1 MNFLI
6 QPFDQND
13 WQDISKIYK
22 EGIQTGIATF
32 ETEIPTWKQWDQNHL
47 SFCRFK
53 AISNEQILGWIAL
66 SPKSKRAVHKGE
78 AEISV
83 NGAAKAQKQGVGRSL
98 INQHITASE
107 SHGIWSLQASIFPE
121 NKASQ
126 HLHAS
131 VGFRVIG
138 IREKIAKCQGCWKD
152 NILMERRSSKI
163 Q

>member
-1 MNFLI
+1 MMNFLI

-22 EGIQTGIATF
+22 EGIRTGIATF

-53 AISNEQILGWIAL
+53 AIHNEQIWGWIAL
-66 SPKSKRAVHKGE
+66 SPKSKRAVYKGV
-78 AEISV
+78 AEVSV
-83 NGAAKAQKQGVGRSL
+83 YVGAQAQNRRVGRSL
-98 INQHITASE
+98 LNHLISVSE

-131 VGFRVIG
+131 AGFRVIG
-138 IREKIAKCQGCWKD
+138 IRKKSP
-152 NILMERRSSKI
+152 NIKGVGRI
-163 Q
+163 IF